1 VRLAR
6 RAQVRERR
14 AMRHEAST
22 AFPEHCQSE
31 LLQRVAVAETDMMG
45 VVHHGS
51 YVAYFERGRLD
62 YMRRRALPYKQL
74 VERGFHLPVV
84 ELNVRYKKPANFDD
98 VLHVETRLG
107 AMTRVTVRF
116 DYRILR
122 PRPELSSSAAPE
134 LLVEAHVVLACIDG
148 RGKPRPL
155 PEDAV
160 QVLLSPELGPAPH
173 S

>member
-1 VRLAR
+1 MKHDAR
-6 RAQVRERR
+6 
-14 AMRHEAST
+14 T
-22 AFPEHCQSE
+22 TFPEHCSSE

-51 YVAYFERGRLD
+51 YIAYFERGRLE
-62 YMRRRALPYKQL
+62 YMRRRALPYKVL

-98 VLHVETRLG
+98 MLHVETRLG
-107 AMTRVTVRF
+107 ALTRVTVRF
-116 DYRILR
+116 DYRVLR
-122 PRPELSSSAAPE
+122 PRSEELASPTAPE
-134 LLVEAHVVLACIDG
+134 LLLEAHVVLACIDG
-148 RGKPRPL
+148 RGKPRPV

-160 QVLLSPELGPAPH
+160 RALLSPELGAAPH